1 MRGQVNGWA
10 SKPFGLLMLP
20 VINVMLYLF
29 MRFQRKF
36 DRKLSA
42 APDGGE
48 SHVQRPMRI
57 LRLALVAFFFGVICF
72 QMAAALGYQVPMGRF
87 VFTGCLLLFVV
98 IGNYFTVLRPNYFVG
113 IRTPWTLRNPL
124 TWRATHRIGGR
135 IMVFGSLA
143 LLAAQFFIAQQV
155 FTWAFLAFLF
165 GFLLWAL
172 VYSWNHSRTHA
183 ASC

>member
-1 MRGQVNGWA
+1 
-10 SKPFGLLMLP
+10 MLP
-20 VINVMLYLF
+20 ATNVLLYLF

-36 DRKLSA
+36 DRKLRT

-48 SHVQRPMRI
+48 SHVQQPMRI
-57 LRLALVAFFFGVICF
+57 LRLALVTFFFGVICF
-72 QMAAALGYQVPMGRF
+72 QMAAALGYEISMDRF
-87 VFTGCLLLFVV
+87 IFNGCLLLFVV
-98 IGNYFTVLRPNYFVG
+98 VGNYFAVLRPNYFVG

-135 IMVFGSLA
+135 IMVFGSLL
-143 LLAAQFFIAQQV
+143 LLAAQFVIPRQALMGM
-155 FTWAFLAFLF
+155 FLAFLF